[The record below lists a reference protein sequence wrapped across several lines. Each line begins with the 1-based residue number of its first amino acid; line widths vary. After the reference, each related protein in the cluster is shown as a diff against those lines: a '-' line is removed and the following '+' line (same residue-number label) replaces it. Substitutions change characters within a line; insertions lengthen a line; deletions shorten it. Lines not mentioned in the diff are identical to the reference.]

1 MLKFALAFFL
11 TLSAHQESMAHE
23 FYFAYAELS
32 LNELTNRFEG
42 TLIFTTHDLEKALDP
57 KGNLIGK
64 LASSDEASPIRTQLE
79 RYINQHIN
87 ISYGCALD
95 SNAIDAF
102 CQSEFILEGIV
113 PQLNGTIECF
123 ISAPAHA
130 IYTPLSIQFDALLDV
145 YPLQQNKL
153 TFYYRENKYTLNFIP
168 GNLIQNLPIKP

>member
-1 MLKFALAFFL
+1 MQKLVLIFVSTFFL
-11 TLSAHQESMAHE
+11 SLNATAHE

-42 TLIFTTHDLEKALDP
+42 TLIFTMHDIEKALDP

-64 LASSDEASPIRTQLE
+64 LESSDEASPIRTQLE

-102 CQSEFILEGIV
+102 CQTEFILEGIV

-130 IYTPLSIQFDALLDV
+130 IYTPLNIQFDALLEV
-145 YPLQQNKL
+145 FPLQQNKL

-168 GNLIQNLPIKP
+168 GNLIQSLPIKP